1 MKRTQI
7 LMNKPVYLA
16 LSILKIIKIVLYE
29 FWYNYVRPKYREKA
43 KLCYMDVDSF
53 IVYTKK
59 MIFIKTLQKML
70 K

>member
-29 FWYNYVRPKYREKA
+29 FWCNYVRPKYREKA